1 MKHLKSA
8 IAWIVAMMSDKQ
20 NCIITKLVVA
30 SMTND
35 FEVDVIE
42 IVFWV
47 DVLFFVQ
54 IVNMNSTI
62 WRFNRELAS
71 DLNENEFQQSESDV
85 NFVICEQLI
94 WDDETLYDDVAR
106 QTVIQIWLYAIVSAM
121 IIAML
126 CDTQML
132 DEIDEIGENELSDV

>member
-1 MKHLKSA
+1 
-8 IAWIVAMMSDKQ
+8 
-20 NCIITKLVVA
+20 
-30 SMTND
+30 MTND

-85 NFVICEQLI
+85 NFAICEQLI